1 MRAPRPEVDADIT
14 GQELDRDAQFQV
26 RALEADNAEA
36 VSQHLVM
43 VARYIEDDP
52 AFALEH
58 ARYAV
63 SRAGRVA
70 AVREAAGVAAY
81 ENGEYH
87 EALKELRTYRRM
99 TGDDIHLPLMVDCER
114 ALGRPEKALE
124 LATSEGVAELPADAR
139 VELAIIVAGMHRD
152 EGDADGALK
161 ALEIPQLDRN
171 RGFSYSPRL
180 FRAYGE
186 ALRGVGREKEATA
199 WDRQALVAE
208 AALGSGPFEDPE
220 IVDLGEDEIGVELD
234 SAEGAQRDI
243 GRVSDVTGQSESEAE
258 SEAEAD
264 DAAQRSEEPA
274 AQHQP
279 GLDDEDLASMGGESA
294 SADGFDDDEDPAP
307 SSGPAVI
314 DRDAAADDDSL
325 ADGAASEGETEQE
338 DS

>member
-124 LATSEGVAELPADAR
+124 LAASEGVTELPADAR
-139 VELAIIVAGMHRD
+139 VELAIIVAGLRRD

-208 AALGSGPFEDPE
+208 AALGTGPFEDPE

-243 GRVSDVTGQSESEAE
+243 DRVSDVTGQSEA
-258 SEAEAD
+258 EAEAD
-264 DAAQRSEEPA
+264 DAAQGSEEPA

-307 SSGPAVI
+307 SSGPSGIV
-314 DRDAAADDDSL
+314 RDAAADDESL

>member
-1 MRAPRPEVDADIT
+1 
-14 GQELDRDAQFQV
+14 
-26 RALEADNAEA
+26 
-36 VSQHLVM
+36 M

-99 TGDDIHLPLMVDCER
+99 TGDDIHLPLMIDCER

-124 LATSEGVAELPADAR
+124 LASSQSVTELPAEAR
-139 VELAIIVAGMHRD
+139 VELAIIVAGMRRD

-199 WDRQALVAE
+199 WDRQAVVAE
-208 AALGSGPFEDPE
+208 AALGTGAFEDPE

-234 SAEGAQRDI
+234 SSEKAQQDI
-243 GRVSDVTGQSESEAE
+243 DRVSDVTGDGATGDSPEAAKADG
-258 SEAEAD
+258 SDD
-264 DAAQRSEEPA
+264 DASDDSAPSRQKS
-274 AQHQP
+274 
-279 GLDDEDLASMGGESA
+279 LDAEDLASMGGESV
-294 SADGFDDDEDPAP
+294 SADGFDAEEDPAP
-307 SSGPAVI
+307 SSGAVT
-314 DRDAAADDDSL
+314 
-325 ADGAASEGETEQE
+325 GEGETERE